1 MNINE
6 RSEYMDIFYEQFLTK
21 DYEFKRKKVESAK
34 QALLILTLL
43 NMIFLGK
50 IIAILTFLVYVILS
64 IIARNKFIEFEYELT
79 GSELIV
85 SKIFNKK
92 NRKIIANININ
103 DVIKIKSSNSYINED
118 IKIINLT
125 LSGIKTKKLT
135 ENILIVR
142 VNDSNSIGY
151 KLAMDKNLQKM
162 CEKINPM
169 IFKHDLDILK

>member
-1 MNINE
+1 
-6 RSEYMDIFYEQFLTK
+6 MDIFYEQFLTK
-21 DYEFKRKKVESAK
+21 DYDFKRKKVESAK
-34 QALLILTLL
+34 YALLILTLL

-50 IIAILTFLVYVILS
+50 IVAILTFLVYIVVS

-79 GSELIV
+79 GNELVV

-92 NRKIIANININ
+92 NRKIVANININ
-103 DVIKIKSSNSYINED
+103 DVIKVKSSDSHISDE

-125 LSGIKTKKLT
+125 LNGMKTEKLI

-142 VNDSNSIGY
+142 VNNSNSIGY
-151 KLAMDKNLQKM
+151 KLAMDKNLKNM

-169 IFKHDLDILK
+169 VFKQSLDILK